1 MKPHV
6 EIAQLSWIKYCEVS
20 MQIKHL
26 IRAMSLAGMYFNY
39 DRRPMVVYEKTQG
52 RNVTGI

>member
-1 MKPHV
+1 M
-6 EIAQLSWIKYCEVS
+6 EIKS
-20 MQIKHL
+20 L
-26 IRAMSLAGMYFNY
+26 ISAMSVAGMYFNY